1 MRRRYHLHIPGL
13 VYVVLTVVVGLA
25 AINNQNNVLFW
36 ILGVMLSA
44 LIISGLVSGM
54 MMSGLRIR
62 RLLPA
67 HGSVGEPFMVR
78 YVVTNRSRFFPV
90 FNIHIEERAVQG
102 HFAWN
107 AVMDP
112 VAAWVMHVGPKET
125 VHGEAELW
133 PRRRGT
139 AEFGALRIWT
149 TFPFGIIKKSITI
162 LNPQHALIYPQLYE
176 LRRGVLTAVTPQGLL
191 GATVSRHSGAGEDY
205 FGMREFR
212 PGDSMRQIAWK
223 RTAALDQLVSIERT
237 TPAPPKVRIVM
248 NLTRATHELES
259 GADTDE
265 TARDLEE
272 AAISL
277 AASLIQFADLN
288 GYEVGLSLP
297 GSALPSIQVR
307 RSVWHREKL
316 MAALASIDLDAARIP
331 PTPQSEAGSER
342 TGRIVVH
349 PDRVDSTVGGPNA
362 WHLTAR
368 QLKRLAVRPIGWE
381 ASQSATTA
389 RHNAND
395 AKRKKTEAA
404 A

>member
-1 MRRRYHLHIPGL
+1 MRRRYHLHVPGL

-67 HGSVGEPFMVR
+67 HGLVGEPFMVR

-102 HFAWN
+102 NCGWN
-107 AVMDP
+107 RVMDP
-112 VAAWVMHVGPKET
+112 VAAWVMHAGPRET

-176 LRRGVLTAVTPQGLL
+176 LRRGVLKAVTPQGLL
-191 GATVSRHSGAGEDY
+191 GATVSRHTGAGEDY

-248 NLTRATHELES
+248 NLTRATHEIES
-259 GADTDE
+259 GTNADE

-277 AASLIQFADLN
+277 AASLIQFADLH

-297 GSALPSIQVR
+297 GTTLPSIQVR

-316 MAALASIDLDAARIP
+316 MAALASINLDAVRIP
-331 PTPQSEAGSER
+331 PTPQSAADPER
-342 TGRIVVH
+342 IGRIVVH
-349 PDRVDSTVGGPNA
+349 PDRVDSAIGGPNA
-362 WHLTAR
+362 WHVTAR
-368 QLKRLAVRPIGWE
+368 QLKKLAVRPIGWE
-381 ASQSATTA
+381 ATQSATTA
-389 RHNAND
+389 KDEAND
-395 AKRKKTEAA
+395 AGPNKTEAA